1 VTLTALGTVRI
12 DALDTHNAPGLTVQ
26 GPWTIRNPA
35 VINDALPVVRIR
47 SDDVRII
54 GLWCDGVGAPCIGA
68 SRPQHRVVIDSVTVH
83 DAPSGVIARGSD
95 WLVTNVKIGP
105 LTSGTPENRIGIS
118 LQGSRMVARGNQVI
132 GEGGDLP
139 NGTCL
144 LTSSQD
150 DKRIVLD
157 NNLCVVV
164 AQGLR
169 IAQAGQLIVQHNQF
183 GFTGVAITSFA
194 TGGEILLQGN
204 FVTAN
209 PDGCGVA
216 LRAAGATVHVR
227 GNLFLSLSRAYCA
240 QTLQQASLEGNL
252 LQVITNPEPGPGDI
266 VEDTLPPGVE
276 SLHLIARL
284 RSLRHTL
291 R

>member
-1 VTLTALGTVRI
+1 
-12 DALDTHNAPGLTVQ
+12 
-26 GPWTIRNPA
+26 
-35 VINDALPVVRIR
+35 
-47 SDDVRII
+47 
-54 GLWCDGVGAPCIGA
+54 
-68 SRPQHRVVIDSVTVH
+68 
-83 DAPSGVIARGSD
+83 
-95 WLVTNVKIGP
+95 
-105 LTSGTPENRIGIS
+105 
-118 LQGSRMVARGNQVI
+118 MVARGNQVI
-132 GEGGDLP
+132 GGEGDLP

-157 NNLCVVV
+157 NNLCAVV

-183 GFTGVAITSFA
+183 GFTGEAITSFA
-194 TGGEILLQGN
+194 TGGEILVREN
-204 FVTAN
+204 FMTAN

-227 GNLFLSLSRAYCA
+227 GNLFLSLNRAYCA

-252 LQVITNPEPGPGDI
+252 LQVIAQPDAGPGDI

-284 RSLRHTL
+284 RPLPRPLR
-291 R
+291 